1 MSGCQKITGIVKYK
15 KKKILF
21 EEMEQISEP
30 DLDMAEILRSSDRGF
45 NISMTNKLRVVMV
58 KVENLQEWVDNINR
72 QL

>member
-1 MSGCQKITGIVKYK
+1 
-15 KKKILF
+15 
-21 EEMEQISEP
+21 MEQISEP

-58 KVENLQEWVDNINR
+58 KVENLQEWIDNINR